1 MSSFLSDAVDS
12 RYGNLPLRIT
22 WLCALA
28 LVLEGYDIGAM
39 GYTIPTL
46 SHAWHL
52 RPVAFTP
59 ALTAGSVGLFAGS
72 LLCGWLGDRLGR
84 KAVLV
89 GCVAMFGVMSLV
101 TATVATSL
109 WLTIVRFGTGIGL
122 GGGIPTSI
130 TLLSDF
136 SPPRRQGGL
145 VIIMTCGVTIGNVV
159 GGIAAARLIAP
170 FGWNSVFVVGG
181 IAPLLLLPLIVFLLP
196 ESSVFLASRHT
207 AETGAFSAMPAVPER
222 EKNPVGK
229 LFRDGFSRLTT
240 LLWTINFLSLLT
252 IYFIN
257 AWLPSILHSAGAT
270 TQGAIITTTMYHVGG
285 IAGAFISG
293 VSVAR
298 FGVEKV
304 FAVLLAVAAACLLL
318 IGLTTTSILVM
329 GCLVFGSGIGISTSQ
344 LGINSLP
351 GAIYPPAIR
360 STGTGWA
367 IGVGRLGNIV
377 GPLFGGLLLSLSWPP
392 KHMLL
397 ALCAPVVALIWMLLV
412 LDRARGS
419 HRVDPTSVDAT
430 AARVAT

>member
-1 MSSFLSDAVDS
+1 MF
-12 RYGNLPLRIT
+12 
-22 WLCALA
+22 
-28 LVLEGYDIGAM
+28 GAM
-39 GYTIPTL
+39 
-46 SHAWHL
+46 
-52 RPVAFTP
+52 
-59 ALTAGSVGLFAGS
+59 S
-72 LLCGWLGDRLGR
+72 LL
-84 KAVLV
+84 
-89 GCVAMFGVMSLV
+89 
-101 TATVATSL
+101 TATVTTSL

-136 SPPRRQGGL
+136 SPPRKQGGL
-145 VIIMTCGVTIGNVV
+145 VIVMTCGVTIGNVV

-181 IAPLLLLPLIVFLLP
+181 IAPLLLLPLLVFFLP
-196 ESSVFLASRHT
+196 ESSAFLMLRRQPPET
-207 AETGAFSAMPAVPER
+207 AAFSATSAVPAK

-229 LFRDGFSRLTT
+229 LFSNGFAGLTT
-240 LLWTINFLSLLT
+240 ILWTINFLSLLT

-285 IAGAFISG
+285 IAGAFISA
-293 VSVAR
+293 VSVVR

-318 IGLTTTSILVM
+318 IGLTTTSILVV
-329 GCLVFGSGIGISTSQ
+329 GCLVFGAGIGISTSQ

-377 GPLFGGLLLSLSWPP
+377 GPLFGGLLLALGWSP

-397 ALCAPVVALIWMLLV
+397 ALCAPVVLLIWMLLV
-412 LDRARGS
+412 LDRVRGS
-419 HRVDPTSVDAT
+419 HPVDFTS
-430 AARVAT
+430 RVATE